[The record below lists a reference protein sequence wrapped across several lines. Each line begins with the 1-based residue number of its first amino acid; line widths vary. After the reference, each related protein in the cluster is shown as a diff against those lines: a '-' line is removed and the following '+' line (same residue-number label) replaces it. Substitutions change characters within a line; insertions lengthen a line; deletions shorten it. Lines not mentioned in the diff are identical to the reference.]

1 MRNVSFQKLVVATLA
16 FCMLG
21 ICRTAE
27 AQQTQITNTGNPDGK
42 LGALS
47 RRPSANKV
55 ETETADDFFLRQ
67 ATVLT
72 GAIITG
78 LLTDGAKLENI
89 QNVEVEVYH
98 IFPLDSVDRGSAS
111 GVPSRMNSPS
121 DVEIDS
127 ATRALTDRTLLIQG
141 RVLNTNFS
149 ALNTVINRI
158 NKKPLNTTHGEGP
171 VTGQQVELAITFT
184 NPILLPEGHYFFRP
198 EVLVSGGDFLYLS
211 TPRPIAAPGTPFVG
225 DLQAWIRNS
234 DLSPDWLRIGTDII
248 GTDVPG
254 GIPPTFNMAF
264 SLTGTTIQAPGT
276 PGEPNCHGQ
285 SVSGLTEQF
294 GSLAAAA
301 SALGFANPAALH
313 DSFRT
318 FCER

>member
-1 MRNVSFQKLVVATLA
+1 VRNLSSHKSVVSALA
-16 FCMLG
+16 LCLLSMCG
-21 ICRTAE
+21 TAA
-27 AQQTQITNTGNPDGK
+27 AQQTTVTNTGNPDGK

-55 ETETADDFFLRQ
+55 ETETADDFFLNQ
-67 ATVLT
+67 TTVVT
-72 GAIITG
+72 GASITG
-78 LLTDGAKLENI
+78 LITNGASLGNI

-98 IFPLDSVDRGSAS
+98 VFPLDSVDRGSAS
-111 GVPSRMNSPS
+111 GVPTRTNSPS

-127 ATRALTDRTLLIQG
+127 ATRSLSDRTLLIQG
-141 RVLNTNFS
+141 HVLNASFS
-149 ALNTVINRI
+149 ALNTVINGI

-171 VTGQQVELAITFT
+171 VTGQQVEITITFT
-184 NPILLPEGHYFFRP
+184 KPILLPEGHYFFRP

-211 TPRPIAAPGTPFVG
+211 APRPIVAPGVIFAG
-225 DLQAWIRNS
+225 DLQAWIRSSN
-234 DLSPDWLRIGTDII
+234 LSPDWLRIGTDII
-248 GTDVPG
+248 GTDEPG
-254 GIPPTFNMAF
+254 GVPPTFNMAF
-264 SLTGTTIQAPGT
+264 SLTGTAIQAAGT

-301 SALGFANPAALH
+301 SALGFANSAALQ

-318 FCER
+318 FCGR